1 MLADRVKVTFLPARV
16 QMSLERAGMYD
27 AVWTLVGPSAV
38 QVTKCDVVLVA
49 AIAIDHRGVA

>member
-1 MLADRVKVTFLPARV
+1 MFLPARV

-27 AVWTLVGPSAV
+27 VVWTLVGPSAV